1 MNELMH
7 SIEEL
12 LKQPEFI
19 RSDRLGAGI
28 LNRLFAQAPALSL
41 ILTSTASADAF
52 LQAVG
57 RGSHRHSQGP
67 TEVRMIANDSRADR
81 QRLHQLL
88 KALQFIA
95 ATGAPG
101 TAPFL
106 KLAVECV
113 ERLSG
118 ESVKDRQPN
127 QRLKKQNGRT
137 AGSLERTRFYSATSQ
152 RVRGIRQ

>member
-1 MNELMH
+1 MH

-19 RSDRLGAGI
+19 RSDRLSAGI
-28 LNRLFAQAPALSL
+28 LNQLFAQAPEVSL
-41 ILTSTASADAF
+41 ILAPTASADEF

-57 RGSHRHSQGP
+57 RGSHRNSQEP
-67 TEVRMIANDSRADR
+67 TEVRLIANDSLADR
-81 QRLHQLL
+81 HRLHQLL
-88 KALQFIA
+88 KGLQFVA
-95 ATGAPG
+95 ATGVPA

-118 ESVKDRQPN
+118 ESVKDQQPN
-127 QRLKKQNGRT
+127 QRLKKQKGRT
-137 AGSLERTRFYSATSQ
+137 DGSLERTRFYSATSQ
-152 RVRGIRQ
+152 RGMRT

>member
-1 MNELMH
+1 MRVERATQKSSQLAPAQRVAMNELMH

-19 RSDRLGAGI
+19 RSDRFGAGI

-67 TEVRMIANDSRADR
+67 TEVRMIANDSRA
-81 QRLHQLL
+81 
-88 KALQFIA
+88 
-95 ATGAPG
+95 
-101 TAPFL
+101 
-106 KLAVECV
+106 
-113 ERLSG
+113 
-118 ESVKDRQPN
+118 
-127 QRLKKQNGRT
+127 
-137 AGSLERTRFYSATSQ
+137 
-152 RVRGIRQ
+152 